1 MKIQASE
8 ILQQYAN
15 GRRDF
20 RNLSL
25 RGQSFKGKNLSGA
38 DFSGCDLRGT
48 NFKNAILKG
57 TIFRQAKAGL
67 QKRWSIILV
76 LISWL
81 ISAFFGFVSMFSV
94 VFIISYISPDAE
106 DI

>member
-1 MKIQASE
+1 MKASE
-8 ILQQYAN
+8 ILQEYAN

-25 RGQSFKGKNLSGA
+25 RGKSFRGQNLSGA

-48 NFKNAILKG
+48 NFRGAILKG
-57 TIFRQAKAGL
+57 TLFRQAKAGL
-67 QKRWSIILV
+67 RKRWVLILV

-81 ISAFFGFVSMFSV
+81 ISGIFWILIRF
-94 VFIISYISPDAE
+94 
-106 DI
+106 